1 MTKKILFD
9 CVENARRSQMA
20 EAFFKKFMPKGF
32 EVISAGTKPS
42 DKVNP
47 IVLQAMNEI
56 GIAMKNQTPKTIS
69 QQIISE
75 SEKAVNMGCIDQ
87 ESCPA
92 LFLKDVLDWQIPDPK
107 GKPIEQVREIRDQ
120 IKSKVMDLIKSL
132 EEK

>member
-1 MTKKILFD
+1 MKKILFV
-9 CVENARRSQMA
+9 CVENAGRSQMA

-47 IVLQAMNEI
+47 IVLQAMTEI
-56 GIAMKNQTPKTIS
+56 GIDMKNQIPKTIS
-69 QQIISE
+69 QQIISG
-75 SEKAVNMGCIDQ
+75 SEKAVNMGCIDK

-92 LFLKDVLDWQIPDPK
+92 LFLKDILDWQIPDPK

-120 IKSKVMDLIKSL
+120 IKSKVLDLIKSL